1 MTEKK
6 ITFADTF
13 KASDYEEEMNQLL
26 LLIADFTATED
37 KQGWVDYCLVS
48 DESQLRDFMPNG
60 YLLFADGDPERTLQQ
75 QKELGEKLKELGE
88 KLGFP
93 VERRDYMAAIAAK
106 MRQLGEQM
114 RETN

>member
-6 ITFADTF
+6 FTFADTF
-13 KASDYEEEMNQLL
+13 KVDDYEEEIHQLL
-26 LLIADFTATED
+26 LLIAGLKEWVED

-48 DESQLRDFMPNG
+48 DESQLRDFLPIV
-60 YLLFADGDPERTLQQ
+60 ADGDPERTLQQ
-75 QKELGEKLKELGE
+75 QEDLGEKLKDLGE

-114 RETN
+114 RVSN